1 MDPIILGLNSPDQS
15 EGEGQCYLDPMLRL
29 CGKNEAQ
36 IKFIKKKILSSPD
49 NNVAHIYYLFM
60 CTAYCIKHFW
70 DLKKCIKIKAVQ
82 QGEIE

>member
-1 MDPIILGLNSPDQS
+1 MLPNPF
-15 EGEGQCYLDPMLRL
+15 LRL

-49 NNVAHIYYLFM
+49 NNVARIYYLFL
-60 CTAYCIKHFW
+60 CTAYSIKRFW
-70 DLKKCIKIKAVQ
+70 DLKDCIKIKAVQ